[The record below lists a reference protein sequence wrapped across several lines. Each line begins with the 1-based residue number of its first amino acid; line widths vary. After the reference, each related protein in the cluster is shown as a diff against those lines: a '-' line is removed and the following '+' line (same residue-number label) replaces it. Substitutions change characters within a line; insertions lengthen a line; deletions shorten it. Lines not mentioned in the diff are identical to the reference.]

1 MPDLNEYISRIND
14 KIQLLLK
21 QHTYVQKENEKL
33 KTELAELRNRAK
45 DRDELIEQLQL
56 RIDVLKASKSQLS
69 EDEKKSYEKKINL
82 YLKEIDKCIALLN
95 E

>member
-1 MPDLNEYISRIND
+1 MPDLNEHISRISE

-21 QHTYVQKENEKL
+21 QHTHLQKENEKL
-33 KTELAELRNRAK
+33 KTELVELRNRAK
-45 DRDELIEQLQL
+45 DNDGLIEQLQL
-56 RIDVLKASKSQLS
+56 RIDVLKASKSHLS
-69 EDEKKSYEKKINL
+69 DEEKKSYEKKINL

>member
-1 MPDLNEYISRIND
+1 MPELNEHISRINE

-21 QHTYVQKENEKL
+21 HHTHLQKENEKL
-33 KTELAELRNRAK
+33 KTELVELRSRAK
-45 DRDELIEQLQL
+45 NSDGLIEQLQL

-69 EDEKKSYEKKINL
+69 DEEKKSYEKKINL